1 MNLKPFFLMSFILIM
16 SLLSLQ
22 FAVNATT
29 KINVVVSTPTLMSLV
44 NSAAGNYVQV
54 MSVVPFGTDPHEYQ
68 LVPKDLE
75 KISNSDM
82 LIITGHFK
90 WEEELVSYVNRG
102 TVLDLHK
109 ALDGKLKLLNIPD
122 DDINLHEW
130 WLLPYNAKLVIH
142 EIASRLAEIDVYNAK
157 VYMNI
162 AEKSTESI
170 DKIVAEVKRTLS
182 EKGLIGDV
190 AICSTPIEQYLIE
203 GFGMRCTLILAEEE
217 LSGVKPLTL
226 EKARA
231 MLAENS
237 PKLLVLADISEGTA
251 GADVIKKLAD
261 ETNTYLLRLT
271 MMPEDNWTYETLLA
285 YNAGLINSV
294 PYTSKTNSGTD
305 IIMSI
310 LVPILSIVVVVEA
323 IIILRL
329 RVRRS

>member
-1 MNLKPFFLMSFILIM
+1 
-16 SLLSLQ
+16 
-22 FAVNATT
+22 
-29 KINVVVSTPTLMSLV
+29 
-44 NSAAGNYVQV
+44 
-54 MSVVPFGTDPHEYQ
+54 
-68 LVPKDLE
+68 
-75 KISNSDM
+75 
-82 LIITGHFK
+82 
-90 WEEELVSYVNRG
+90 
-102 TVLDLHK
+102 
-109 ALDGKLKLLNIPD
+109 
-122 DDINLHEW
+122 
-130 WLLPYNAKLVIH
+130 
-142 EIASRLAEIDVYNAK
+142 
-157 VYMNI
+157 
-162 AEKSTESI
+162 
-170 DKIVAEVKRTLS
+170 
-182 EKGLIGDV
+182 
-190 AICSTPIEQYLIE
+190 
-203 GFGMRCTLILAEEE
+203 
-217 LSGVKPLTL
+217 

-237 PKLLVLADISEGTA
+237 PKVLVLADISEGTA